1 MRGIWTR
8 DLANIVFRN
17 VQLEEVFWVSV
28 YIVHHFLIFNMDPFP
43 SPLLAPLKKYTE
55 INCTIFC
62 QFLSRKNVSDPE
74 PVKRMR
80 ILLIRIPEYWSKSK
94 LTTFF
99 ASSVKFPPVYSVY
112 FRRRW
117 RTCNRGGWQ
126 SGNMCSRWPYAL
138 HGLITPP
145 PPLLF
150 YCLPRK
156 HAAAYCLL
164 PGCPRY
170 TYTYSFWMHC

>member
-1 MRGIWTR
+1 MTGCSPDAR
-8 DLANIVFRN
+8 DLNPGLGQHIFKN

-28 YIVHHFLIFNMDPFP
+28 YIVHHFLIFNMDPSP

-62 QFLSRKNVSDPE
+62 QFLSRKNVSDPD

-80 ILLIRIPEYWSKSK
+80 ILRIRIPEYWSKSK

-99 ASSVKFPPVYSVY
+99 ASSVKFPPVYSIY

-126 SGNMCSRWPYAL
+126 SGNMCSWWTYIHVTGVVGSQETCVAGEHTYML
-138 HGLITPP
+138 QGWLAV
-145 PPLLF
+145 
-150 YCLPRK
+150 RK
-156 HAAAYCLL
+156 HV
-164 PGCPRY
+164 
-170 TYTYSFWMHC
+170 